1 MSPSKLRIIHSRA
14 HLSGPGRK
22 VSCFQNLPLPSF
34 PPLHI
39 SPTSR
44 ASLTSHTYSDLC
56 FTPNCFLESNSSY
69 CYCIVYTLSAEVS
82 ALEMLFHSV
91 FANGPW
97 GNYFRLILKS
107 FREVERHS
115 LGADPAPTL
124 RSIECKSHESFYS
137 TNAASVILLL
147 FAGIFLF
154 NIICDDRMGMHH
166 LEGTRAQMSRW
177 RWSELSGHGSLPRSC
192 YWHLPRFRKVRLTDK
207 CLRETEMTSLSK

>member
-14 HLSGPGRK
+14 HLSGPRRK

-34 PPLHI
+34 PPLPI

-44 ASLTSHTYSDLC
+44 ASLTSHTCPDLC
-56 FTPNCFLESNSSY
+56 FTPNCSLESNSSY
-69 CYCIVYTLSAEVS
+69 CYCIAYTPSAEVS

-97 GNYFRLILKS
+97 GYYFRLILKS
-107 FREVERHS
+107 FREVERHL

-124 RSIECKSHESFYS
+124 RSIERKSHESFYS

-154 NIICDDRMGMHH
+154 NIICDDRMGMHWRDMSPDEQVEEIWAEWPWQPPEVM
-166 LEGTRAQMSRW
+166 LLTLAQIQEG
-177 RWSELSGHGSLPRSC
+177 
-192 YWHLPRFRKVRLTDK
+192 KTD
-207 CLRETEMTSLSK
+207 R